1 MLNNTQAKL
10 EKQDA
15 TRQLEIKLYRLLEP
29 LLRSMNEQADR
40 RVVKTLLG
48 LVMAIL
54 MHRHRN
60 HGLLMSELGGYLL
73 GAERCRAGSKR
84 IGEKSPYDRDWLY
97 WGARLSRTP
106 IYPKQKTT
114 LLKRQQGKCPHCG
127 LRFID
132 GNVCKRH
139 ICRSASLQW

>member
-60 HGLLMSELGGYLL
+60 HGLLMSETENHL
-73 GAERCRAGSKR
+73 AEAPTRQMPSL
-84 IGEKSPYDRDWLY
+84 WFTLY
-97 WGARLSRTP
+97 RW
-106 IYPKQKTT
+106 
-114 LLKRQQGKCPHCG
+114 
-127 LRFID
+127 
-132 GNVCKRH
+132 
-139 ICRSASLQW
+139 